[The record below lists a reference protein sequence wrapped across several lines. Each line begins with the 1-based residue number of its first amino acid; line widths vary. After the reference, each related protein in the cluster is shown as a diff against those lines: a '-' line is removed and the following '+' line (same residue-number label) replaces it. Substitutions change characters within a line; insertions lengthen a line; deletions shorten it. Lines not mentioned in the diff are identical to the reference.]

1 MNLQLLFEQQPIL
14 ESLLPLLGPPELF
27 ILRYIVRGI
36 GRPKYQQLAA
46 FAERGDLRLLKWA
59 YQHTSELRRHRTA
72 RKAFKVAAKH
82 GHIEIIKWC
91 ETLPHGLP
99 KNVAA
104 NALIYGQLELVKY
117 LHSAG
122 RLGKNVLRKAEC
134 SGSIELVEW
143 LLEHEYKFDKNAGET
158 AARFGHVHLIKWMLQ
173 HPIGEPVSKFTAR
186 HAARAG
192 HADVFE
198 LLHEFGFHLDDAILN
213 AAMFSK
219 LEVLQRA
226 HDLGYKFNSS
236 HLNAAAE
243 GGDIATFDWML
254 GHGAPLDPKWTLLSA
269 VRSNREMVQH
279 VLRCGA
285 RWDAFAGNMA
295 AVFGNID
302 VVKFALENGLE
313 INLKECK
320 VSLGPYESARL
331 D

>member
-1 MNLQLLFEQQPIL
+1 MDLQLLFEQQPIL

-46 FAERGDLRLLKWA
+46 FAERGDLRLLEWA
-59 YQHTSELRRHRTA
+59 YQQTSELRQHRTA

-82 GHIEIIKWC
+82 GHLEIVKWC

-104 NALIYGQLELVKY
+104 NALIHGQLEIVKY
-117 LHSAG
+117 LYAAG
-122 RLGKNVLRKAEC
+122 RLGKKVLRHAEC
-134 SGSIELVEW
+134 SGSVELVEW
-143 LLEHEYKFDKNAGET
+143 LLEHGYKFDKNAGET

-173 HPIGEPVSKFTAR
+173 HPIGESVSRFTAR

-198 LLHEFGFHLDDAILN
+198 LLHEFEFDLDDAILN
-213 AAMFSK
+213 AAMYGR

-226 HDLGYKFNSS
+226 RDLGYTFNSS

-243 GGDIATFDWML
+243 GGNIATFDWL
-254 GHGAPLDPKWTLLSA
+254 LDHGAPLDRKWTLLSA

-279 VLRCGA
+279 VLECGIE
-285 RWDAFAGNMA
+285 WDSFAGNMA
-295 AVFGNID
+295 AVFGRID
-302 VVKFALENGLE
+302 VIKFALERGLE
-313 INLKECK
+313 INLEECK
-320 VSLGPYESARL
+320 VSLGPYESTQL